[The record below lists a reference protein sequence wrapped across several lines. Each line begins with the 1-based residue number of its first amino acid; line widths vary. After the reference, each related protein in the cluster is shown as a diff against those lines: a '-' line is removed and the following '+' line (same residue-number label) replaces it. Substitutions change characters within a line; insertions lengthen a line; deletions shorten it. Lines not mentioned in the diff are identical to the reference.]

1 MAKKTYTN
9 EEIMEL
15 LKANFNAFDVFQVP
29 EDYNDEYRVVFGAN
43 QENEKH
49 IEVVSTIVAVRNE
62 ADFSDDNDYWKDI
75 CEILLSDE
83 ELVQIGA
90 YTKLADDLFWR
101 EF

>member
-43 QENEKH
+43 PSK
-49 IEVVSTIVAVRNE
+49 S
-62 ADFSDDNDYWKDI
+62 S
-75 CEILLSDE
+75 
-83 ELVQIGA
+83 G
-90 YTKLADDLFWR
+90 
-101 EF
+101 